1 MTEKTPR
8 KEQTRKQ
15 TSWAVSNI
23 KQTCEKGTDLGLSL
37 SFFLFVLCFCGLC
50 FLGIVFPLFLGFL
63 LFGIL
68 YIWGFS
74 FWKLCAFSFQ
84 LFWTFSLSLF
94 IFDLAFS
101 FVFVQKEKKDQK
113 KKKKKKRQKK
123 RQDCR
128 GEKKGHSPYI
138 YTPPTQ
144 KKQKKRK
151 AHISLSRHKSQKGK
165 TNRKT
170 KKRETQKGV
179 LCGEF
184 LYYYNK

>member
-113 KKKKKKRQKK
+113 KKKKKKKTKK
-123 RQDCR
+123 KTRLQR
-128 GEKKGHSPYI
+128 GKKGTFSIYI
-138 YTPPTQ
+138 YTPHT
-144 KKQKKRK
+144 K
-151 AHISLSRHKSQKGK
+151 
-165 TNRKT
+165 KT
-170 KKRETQKGV
+170 KKEKSTYLSFEAQITKRQNKQKNEKEGNTKGCLV
-179 LCGEF
+179 WRISIL
-184 LYYYNK
+184 L